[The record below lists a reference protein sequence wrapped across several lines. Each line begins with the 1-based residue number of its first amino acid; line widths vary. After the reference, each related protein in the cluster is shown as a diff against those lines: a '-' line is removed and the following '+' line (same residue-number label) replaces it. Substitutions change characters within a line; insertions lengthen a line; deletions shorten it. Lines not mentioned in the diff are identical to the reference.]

1 MCLWEKLQDG
11 LCAKLGWFGTQIRM
25 VIALAVQSSKQK
37 PDKGSILATNLCIT
51 VFIVMYT
58 C

>member
-1 MCLWEKLQDG
+1 MYVFVGK
-11 LCAKLGWFGTQIRM
+11 ASGWFGTQTRM

-37 PDKGSILATNLCIT
+37 PDKGSILATTLCIT

>member
-1 MCLWEKLQDG
+1 MWEKLQDG
-11 LCAKLGWFGTQIRM
+11 LCAKRGWLGTQTRM
-25 VIALAVQSSKQK
+25 IVALAVQSSKQK
-37 PDKGSILATNLCIT
+37 PDKGSILATNLYIT